1 VDQYQVDERFKFG
14 APTQVVLDHTIDL
27 EKPSYQSTAN
37 VVLTKQKTPKTE
49 SGRISAEF
57 ELPIHYRYRMPKTSQ
72 LYVDGIISDPSV
84 FIRCDSTLWEAIP
97 QHNSKQISVQV
108 PTGQIEHT
116 SLVINATLIITTLGA
131 LVVLITVVKSR
142 NK

>member
-1 VDQYQVDERFKFG
+1 MIQ
-14 APTQVVLDHTIDL
+14 H
-27 EKPSYQSTAN
+27 SYVQEDCISN
-37 VVLTKQKTPKTE
+37 LTSIQ
-49 SGRISAEF
+49 
-57 ELPIHYRYRMPKTSQ
+57 
-72 LYVDGIISDPSV
+72 
-84 FIRCDSTLWEAIP
+84 WEAIP